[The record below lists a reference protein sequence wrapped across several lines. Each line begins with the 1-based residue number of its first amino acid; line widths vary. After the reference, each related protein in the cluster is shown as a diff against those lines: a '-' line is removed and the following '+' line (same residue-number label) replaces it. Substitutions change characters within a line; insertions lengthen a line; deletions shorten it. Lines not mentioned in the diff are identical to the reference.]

1 MKEIQ
6 QLFSNLKSTFPT
18 ITITDILENKPDM
31 NQFNGFVRD
40 AILGK
45 LINPQIYD
53 ATSFQ

>member
-1 MKEIQ
+1 MPHIKD
-6 QLFSNLKSTFPT
+6 
-18 ITITDILENKPDM
+18 TITDILENKPDM